1 MVSGFADYRLLATDS
16 WFFMPFACIFVPDFP
31 VEAVVRAEPQLRE
44 QAVAVLAGKP
54 PLVRVFAANEK
65 ACDGGVE
72 PGMTKLQAEASPQV
86 ALRFRSPLEEAAA
99 HAALLDAA
107 QSFSPCVEDTA
118 ADTVILDLAG
128 LERLFGAAAQ
138 IARDLAR
145 RVFELGLEA
154 NVAVAANPDAALHAA
169 RGFPG
174 VTVIP
179 AGKEAERLGDL
190 PVDVLLQKFSSQ
202 ESGAGTQGDS
212 AGSRDSKQ
220 DEAQRGLE
228 ILETLDRWGVRNCRT
243 LATLP
248 EVALSE
254 RLGQEGLRLQRM
266 ARGTTERSLAVSEPA
281 LSFEE
286 AVELEYPV
294 ALLEPLAFLLNRL
307 LEQLCARLSVRALAT
322 NELRLRMELDTSCR
336 EEAFDSPQRHR
347 DTEGIAELKNE
358 KCRTKRQQPSINEE
372 QLTSSPRINTDE
384 RGSESIHHSSF
395 VIHQF
400 SRNPKFETRNFADNR
415 VLATDNCVSNRQSSI
430 INRQCFY
437 TRALHLPLPMLNA
450 RTFLKLLQLE
460 LQAHPPGA
468 PVTKVWLAAEP
479 VRPRAAQTGLFLP
492 LSPEPEKL
500 ELTLARIAA
509 VVGKDRA
516 GSPEVL
522 DMHRPENFRVQHFAP
537 ATPRQGMEMPGK
549 SGPLTALRLF
559 RPPLRA
565 SVVMHSGA
573 PVRITAAILPEVRGE
588 IVWSAGPWCAS
599 GEWWK
604 EEAWAREEWDIIL
617 QNKTGAALYRLYREP
632 ISGQWFVEGTYD

>member
-1 MVSGFADYRLLATDS
+1 
-16 WFFMPFACIFVPDFP
+16 MPFACIFVPDFP

-65 ACDGGVE
+65 ARDCGVE

-86 ALRFRSPLEEAAA
+86 ALRPRSPLEESAA
-99 HAALLDAA
+99 HAALLDGA
-107 QSFSPCVEDTA
+107 QSFSPRVEDTA

-128 LERLFGAAAQ
+128 VERLFGAAAQ

-145 RVFELGLEA
+145 RIFDLGLEA
-154 NVAVAANPDAALHAA
+154 NVAVAANPDAAMHAA

-190 PVDVLLQKFSSQ
+190 PVEVLLQKFRSQ
-202 ESGAGTQGDS
+202 ESGVGSQGEAAS
-212 AGSRDSKQ
+212 SRESKQ
-220 DEAQRGLE
+220 NEDQRAPE

-243 LATLP
+243 LAALP

-307 LEQLCARLSVRALAT
+307 LEQLCARLAARALAT

-336 EEAFDSPQRHR
+336 EEISDSPQGHR
-347 DTEGIAELKNE
+347 DTEIEDLE
-358 KCRTKRQQPSINEE
+358 IEDCRLENQK
-372 QLTSSPRINTDE
+372 LTSSPRINTDE

-395 VIHQF
+395 VNHQF
-400 SRNPKFETRNFADNR
+400 SRNSKLETGNFADHWP
-415 VLATDNCVSNRQSSI
+415 LTTDHCIS
-430 INRQCFY
+430 Y
-437 TRALHLPLPMLNA
+437 ARALHLPLPMLNA
-450 RTFLKLLQLE
+450 KTFLKLLQLE

-522 DMHRPENFRVQHFAP
+522 DTHRPENFRLKHFAP
-537 ATPRQGMEMPGK
+537 AAPRQGMEMPEQV
-549 SGPLTALRLF
+549 GPLTALRLF

-565 SVVMHSGA
+565 SVLMHAGA
-573 PVRITAAILPEVRGE
+573 PVRITAAIQPEVRGE
-588 IVWSAGPWCAS
+588 IVWSAGPWRAS

-617 QNKTGAALYRLYREP
+617 QNETGAALYRLYREP
-632 ISGQWFVEGTYD
+632 ASGQWFVEGTYD

>member
-1 MVSGFADYRLLATDS
+1 
-16 WFFMPFACIFVPDFP
+16 MPFACIFVPDFP

-65 ACDGGVE
+65 ARDCGVE

-86 ALRFRSPLEEAAA
+86 ALRPRSPLEEAAA
-99 HAALLDAA
+99 HAALLDGA
-107 QSFSPCVEDTA
+107 QSFSPRVEDTA
-118 ADTVILDLAG
+118 ADTVILDLTG
-128 LERLFGAAAQ
+128 LERLFGATAG

-145 RVFELGLEA
+145 RVSELGLEA
-154 NVAVAANPDAALHAA
+154 NVAVAANPDAAMHAA

-190 PVDVLLQKFSSQ
+190 PVDVLLEKFRSQ
-202 ESGAGTQGDS
+202 ESGAGSQGKS

-220 DEAQRGLE
+220 TEVQRARE

-243 LATLP
+243 LAALP

-254 RLGQEGLRLQRM
+254 RLGQEGLRLQQM
-266 ARGTTERSLAVSEPA
+266 ARGATERSLAVSEPA

-286 AVELEYPV
+286 AAELEYPV

-307 LEQLCARLSVRALAT
+307 LEQLCARLSARALAT

-336 EEAFDSPQRHR
+336 EETPDSPQRHR
-347 DTEGIAELKNE
+347 DTEEIGDLRIDD
-358 KCRTKRQQPSINEE
+358 CRLENQTPN
-372 QLTSSPRINTDE
+372 SSPRINADE
-384 RGSESIHHSSF
+384 RGSGLVHKSSI
-395 VIHQF
+395 INHQF
-400 SRNPKFETRNFADNR
+400 PRNSRLETRNNAGHLP
-415 VLATDNCVSNRQSSI
+415 LATDHRVSNRQS
-430 INRQCFY
+430 FY
-437 TRALHLPLPMLNA
+437 ARALHLPLPMLNSK
-450 RTFLKLLQLE
+450 TFLKLLQLE

-468 PVTKVWLAAEP
+468 PVTKIWLAAEP
-479 VRPRAAQTGLFLP
+479 VRPRAAQGGLFLP
-492 LSPEPEKL
+492 LAPEPEKL

-516 GSPEVL
+516 GSLEVL
-522 DMHRPENFRVQHFAP
+522 DTHRPETFRVQHFAP
-537 ATPRQGMEMPGK
+537 AAPRQGRETPK
-549 SGPLTALRLF
+549 KPGPLTALRLF

-565 SVVMHSGA
+565 SVLMHAGA
-573 PVRITAAILPEVRGE
+573 PVRITAAIQPEVRGE
-588 IVWSAGPWCAS
+588 IVWSAGPWHAS

-617 QNKTGAALYRLYREP
+617 QNETGAALYRLYREP
-632 ISGQWFVEGTYD
+632 ASGRWFVEGTYD

>member
-1 MVSGFADYRLLATDS
+1 
-16 WFFMPFACIFVPDFP
+16 MPFACIFVPDFP

-65 ACDGGVE
+65 ARDCGVE

-86 ALRFRSPLEEAAA
+86 TLRPRSLLEEAAA
-99 HAALLDAA
+99 HAALLDGA
-107 QSFSPCVEDTA
+107 QSFSPRVEDTV
-118 ADTVILDLAG
+118 ADTVLLDLAG

-138 IARDLAR
+138 IAPDLAR
-145 RVFELGLEA
+145 RISELGLEA
-154 NVAVAANPDAALHAA
+154 NVAVAANADTAMHAA

-190 PVDVLLQKFSSQ
+190 PVDVLLVGVKSQ
-202 ESGAGTQGDS
+202 ESGV
-212 AGSRDSKQ
+212 GS
-220 DEAQRGLE
+220 QRKAATGENEERRALE
-228 ILETLDRWGVRNCRT
+228 VLETLDRWGVRNCRT
-243 LATLP
+243 LAALP

-266 ARGTTERSLAVSEPA
+266 ARGTTERSLVVSQPP

-307 LEQLCARLSVRALAT
+307 LEQLCARLSARALAT

-336 EEAFDSPQRHR
+336 EEMLDSPQSHR
-347 DTEGIAELKNE
+347 DTAEINDLKIDD
-358 KCRTKRQQPSINEE
+358 CRLNNRKP
-372 QLTSSPRINTDE
+372 TSAPRINAEE
-384 RGSESIHHSSF
+384 RRSESI
-395 VIHQF
+395 
-400 SRNPKFETRNFADNR
+400 
-415 VLATDNCVSNRQSSI
+415 RQSSI
-430 INRQCFY
+430 VNRQCFY
-437 TRALHLPLPMLNA
+437 ARALHLPLPMLNPK
-450 RTFLKLLQLE
+450 TFLKLLQLE

-468 PVTKVWLAAEP
+468 PITKIWLTAEP
-479 VRPRAAQTGLFLP
+479 VPPRATQTGLFLP
-492 LSPEPEKL
+492 LSPEPERL

-522 DMHRPENFRVQHFAP
+522 DTHRLENFCVRHFAP
-537 ATPRQGMEMPGK
+537 AAPRQGMEVREK
-549 SGPLTALRLF
+549 LGPLTALRLF

-565 SVVMHSGA
+565 SVLMHAGA
-573 PVRITAAILPEVRGE
+573 PVRIAAIQSDVRGE
-588 IVWSAGPWCAS
+588 IVWSAGPWRSS

-604 EEAWAREEWDIIL
+604 EAWAREEWDIIL
-617 QNKTGAALYRLYREP
+617 QNETGSALYRLYREP
-632 ISGQWFVEGTYD
+632 ASGQWFVEGSYD

>member
-1 MVSGFADYRLLATDS
+1 
-16 WFFMPFACIFVPDFP
+16 MPFACIFVPDFP

-65 ACDGGVE
+65 ARDCGVE
-72 PGMTKLQAEASPQV
+72 PGTTKLQAEASPQV
-86 ALRFRSPLEEAAA
+86 MLRPRSLLEEAAA
-99 HAALLDAA
+99 HAALLDGA
-107 QSFSPCVEDTA
+107 QSFSPRVEDTA
-118 ADTVILDLAG
+118 GDTVILDLDG

-145 RVFELGLEA
+145 RVSELGLEA
-154 NVAVAANPDAALHAA
+154 NVAVAANPDAAMHAA

-179 AGKEAERLGDL
+179 VGKEAERLGDL
-190 PVDVLLQKFSSQ
+190 PVDVLLQTFRSQ
-202 ESGAGTQGDS
+202 ESGAGSQGES

-220 DEAQRGLE
+220 NETQRAQE

-243 LATLP
+243 LAALP

-254 RLGQEGLRLQRM
+254 RLGQDGLRLQRM
-266 ARGTTERSLAVSEPA
+266 ARGTTERSLVVSESA
-281 LSFEE
+281 LAFEE

-307 LEQLCARLSVRALAT
+307 LEQLCARLSARALAT
-322 NELRLRMELDTSCR
+322 NELRLRLEL
-336 EEAFDSPQRHR
+336 EKPPQRQG
-347 DTEGIAELKNE
+347 DTEGINHLEIDDCRLNNQKPTSLPQINAE
-358 KCRTKRQQPSINEE
+358 
-372 QLTSSPRINTDE
+372 E
-384 RGSESIHHSSF
+384 RGSASIHHSLF
-395 VIHQF
+395 VNHQF
-400 SRNPKFETRNFADNR
+400 
-415 VLATDNCVSNRQSSI
+415 SNRQSSI

-437 TRALHLPLPMLNA
+437 ARALHLPLPMLNPK
-450 RTFLKLLQLE
+450 TFLKLLQLE
-460 LQAHPPGA
+460 LQAHPPVA

-492 LSPEPEKL
+492 LAPEPERL

-522 DMHRPENFRVQHFAP
+522 DTHRPENFRLKHFAP
-537 ATPRQGMEMPGK
+537 AAPRQGMEMPERV
-549 SGPLTALRLF
+549 GPLTALRLF

-565 SVVMHSGA
+565 SVVIHAGA
-573 PVRITAAILPEVRGE
+573 PVRITAAIQPEVRGE
-588 IVWSAGPWCAS
+588 IVWSAGPWRAS

-617 QNKTGAALYRLYREP
+617 QNETGAVLYRLYREP
-632 ISGQWFVEGTYD
+632 ASGQWFVEGSYD